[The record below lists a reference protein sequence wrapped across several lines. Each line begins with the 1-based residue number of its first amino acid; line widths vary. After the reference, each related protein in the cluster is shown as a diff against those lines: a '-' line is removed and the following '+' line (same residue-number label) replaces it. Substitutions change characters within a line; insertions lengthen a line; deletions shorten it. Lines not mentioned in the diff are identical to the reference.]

1 MGGLDEKFEGRFSSL
16 TITGRQKI
24 AEKFRPDMIKIG
36 NHMRRNK
43 PGDIRAILEM
53 DIVQSIDAE
62 ELGKFFRFAIE
73 TSKIDDFLKQPV
85 GNTFSRNG
93 VLYQVDALFNL
104 KRPVYKLDA
113 KSLEKSP
120 QVNTK
125 LEVRNTPP
133 DMNAP
138 VLIWETNGRQ
148 VIVDGLHRIQSAIK
162 SNRILNV
169 QYLTD
174 KDMQSVALTDFYS
187 KESLNNLVNYK
198 TGLALEQDASSSGAQ
213 IIALTTRNKQLAEL
227 SNVVP
232 TNQKRRLYG
241 LVKSRELLG
250 RL

>member
-1 MGGLDEKFEGRFSSL
+1 LGGLDEKFEGRFSSL

-73 TSKIDDFLKQPV
+73 TSKIDEHL
-85 GNTFSRNG
+85 GSI
-93 VLYQVDALFNL
+93 Y
-104 KRPVYKLDA
+104 
-113 KSLEKSP
+113 
-120 QVNTK
+120 
-125 LEVRNTPP
+125 
-133 DMNAP
+133 
-138 VLIWETNGRQ
+138 
-148 VIVDGLHRIQSAIK
+148 SA
-162 SNRILNV
+162 N
-169 QYLTD
+169 
-174 KDMQSVALTDFYS
+174 
-187 KESLNNLVNYK
+187 SLNTLSK
-198 TGLALEQDASSSGAQ
+198 FRTGLALEQDASSSGAQ